1 MRAVNLRSTMSG
13 KRSSIRPV
21 TTSPRLVGRRYL
33 PSLTT
38 YSWLRMVVI
47 VGA

>member
-1 MRAVNLRSTMSG
+1 MSWNLSFM
-13 KRSSIRPV
+13 RPV
-21 TTSPRLVGRRYL
+21 TTSPRGVVWRYL

-38 YSWLRMVVI
+38 YSRFIMVVM